1 MGNLDSQGG
10 IIVILPSP
18 PLKTPTGEYTM
29 PNKQY
34 RKIGHLL
41 ALGTNTKLAKGT
53 QDYLIAGLSLAPSN
67 LSGYRVCTHEKVAS
81 CVETCLYYAGRGT
94 MKSVQNA
101 RIRKTRLLMENRPEF
116 LRLLDLD
123 LRSMLKYANKHQ
135 RKLAVRL
142 NVLSDLPWER
152 IFDMSKYD
160 IQFYD
165 YTKRTERL
173 GQMPSNY
180 HLTLSVFEHKYLY
193 PKAILKA
200 RETNTN
206 IAAVF
211 DGHIPKTFEGLPTF
225 LGDDDDLRFLDPN
238 PCCVAL
244 KAKGRLRNET
254 ILSQMKSKLS
264 FNSKELSHG

>member
-1 MGNLDSQGG
+1 
-10 IIVILPSP
+10 
-18 PLKTPTGEYTM
+18 M
-29 PNKQY
+29 PDKQY

-53 QDYLIAGLSLAPSN
+53 QDYLIAGLSLAPSD

-81 CVETCLYYAGRGT
+81 CVETCLFYAGRGV
-94 MKSVQNA
+94 MKPVKKA
-101 RIRKTRLLMENRPEF
+101 RLRKTRLLMEDRHEF

-135 RKLAVRL
+135 KKLAVRL
-142 NVLSDLPWER
+142 NVLSDLSWEN

-165 YTKRTERL
+165 YTKRTTRL
-173 GQMPSNY
+173 GKLPSNY
-180 HLTLSVFEHKYLY
+180 DLTLSVYEHKHLY

-211 DGHIPKTFEGLPTF
+211 DGPIPKTFEGLPTF
-225 LGDDDDLRFLDPN
+225 LGDDDDLRFLDPK

-244 KAKGRLRNET
+244 KAKGRLLNKT

-264 FNSKELSHG
+264 FDSKELAHA